1 MSTITIE
8 RYEDLVA
15 GDRIVGAE
23 DGRLVVERDESTV
36 ECPGCGEPH
45 APRPCEDGSACDC
58 CRDMFGVITVS
69 KV

>member
-23 DGRLVVERDESTV
+23 DGRLVVERDDSIV

-45 APRPCEDGSACDC
+45 DPRPCEDGSTCEC
-58 CRDMFGVITVS
+58 CRDIFGEITVS
-69 KV
+69 RV